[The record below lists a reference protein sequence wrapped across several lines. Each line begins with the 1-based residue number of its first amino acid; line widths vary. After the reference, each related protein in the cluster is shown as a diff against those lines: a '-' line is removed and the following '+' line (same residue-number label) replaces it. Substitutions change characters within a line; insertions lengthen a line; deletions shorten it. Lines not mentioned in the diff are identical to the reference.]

1 MKSPWKLIGQLI
13 SGRRSPDAAQAR
25 AENDAN
31 HSELPA
37 NAPLSV
43 EVSPTSVEQ
52 LVESPKAEEV
62 VVPEAATRA
71 LEPTRVISPDKPRR
85 VKAGRARKTAI
96 TGAESKAI
104 EQATRQNAR
113 KKRPSGNS
121 GMQSASVSS
130 ENQPLLQRQSDSFEA
145 EVMDVD
151 AQVRALSRQ
160 LAEKLKQQNA
170 QLCKMLERFGGA

>member
-43 EVSPTSVEQ
+43 EVSPISVEQ
-52 LVESPKAEEV
+52 PAESPAPKAEEV

-71 LEPTRVISPDKPRR
+71 LEPTQVISPD
-85 VKAGRARKTAI
+85 
-96 TGAESKAI
+96 
-104 EQATRQNAR
+104 
-113 KKRPSGNS
+113 
-121 GMQSASVSS
+121 
-130 ENQPLLQRQSDSFEA
+130 
-145 EVMDVD
+145 
-151 AQVRALSRQ
+151 
-160 LAEKLKQQNA
+160 
-170 QLCKMLERFGGA
+170 